1 MENTKLIFIETTL
14 NGTFH
19 SINSMCIKYNIVLLF
34 FLFAVRFVEIVSFWR
49 FAIVE

>member
-19 SINSMCIKYNIVLLF
+19 SINFIRIEYNFVLLF
-34 FLFAVRFVEIVSFWR
+34 FFFFDAVRFVEIVSF
-49 FAIVE
+49 